1 MCDNV
6 IFWNGID
13 IIVLLVSAGI
23 VLICGIILGFMLL
36 KETIKEKRKNEKH

>member
-6 IFWNGID
+6 IIWNGID
-13 IIVLLVSAGI
+13 IIVLLVGASIVLVCGI
-23 VLICGIILGFMLL
+23 VLGFILL